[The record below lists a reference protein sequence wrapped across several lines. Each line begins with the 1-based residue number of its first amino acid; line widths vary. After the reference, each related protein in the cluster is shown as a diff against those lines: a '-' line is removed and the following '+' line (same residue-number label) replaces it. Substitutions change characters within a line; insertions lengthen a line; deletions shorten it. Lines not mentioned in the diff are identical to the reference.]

1 MHDDDKL
8 IEISLEVDKII
19 GDLIHKYEM
28 SPLSISAVVLAR
40 LVRFNIEM
48 QDNDDFRKLMQS
60 AIEQTVK
67 PSVVLQ

>member
-1 MHDDDKL
+1 MHDDAKL
-8 IEISLEVDKII
+8 IEISFEVDKIL
-19 GDLIHKYEM
+19 GEMIHKYEM
-28 SPLSISAVVLAR
+28 SSLSISAVVLAR

-60 AIEQTVK
+60 AIGQTVK

>member
-40 LVRFNIEM
+40 LVRFNIEL
-48 QDNDDFRKLMQS
+48 QDNDGITKLMQS